1 MWSDGHCGTGS
12 REERTSVSEMGIVE
26 GREGASVENPRRGGR
41 LLAWG
46 VLVGLLALAS
56 YGARLSEA
64 ETPSDV
70 LYLWSTFAGA
80 LIQYGIMLVLILAIA
95 RGFRSP
101 LLALE
106 RPAAIGRAVKLSV
119 VSFGVILVTAG
130 LLGQILD
137 AGNEQGLVPDAW
149 DSSRAVPFL
158 ANALVVVLV
167 APFVEE
173 LLYRGLG
180 MSLLFPFL
188 GPLLSIAITG
198 LAFGLAH
205 GLVLGLPVLTIFGI
219 TLGWLRWKT
228 GSVYPGMV
236 VHGIFNGVALL
247 AAVTL

>member
-1 MWSDGHCGTGS
+1 M
-12 REERTSVSEMGIVE
+12 SEVEVVE
-26 GREGASVENPRRGGR
+26 GRAETAEGSPRSGGR
-41 LLAWG
+41 LLAWTI
-46 VLVGLLALAS
+46 LVGLLALAS
-56 YGARLSEA
+56 YGARLSDA

-80 LIQYGIMLVLILAIA
+80 LIQYAIMLALILAIA
-95 RGFRSP
+95 RGFGSP

-106 RPAAIGRAVKLSV
+106 RPAAMGRAVKLGAV
-119 VSFGVILVTAG
+119 AFGVILLTAG
-130 LLGQILD
+130 LLGQVLD

-149 DSSRAVPFL
+149 DSTRAVPFL

-180 MSLLFPFL
+180 MSLLFPFV
-188 GPLLSIAITG
+188 GPLFSIAITG

-236 VHGIFNGVALL
+236 VHGIFNGAALL